1 MRTPSRPYRTT
12 ARFLLGVTG
21 LNLALYLSGLASSL
35 RLGETSAKGFLLIPK
50 LPTPLYIIMAVVVLA
65 CMSITFLNSFLRRR
79 KPSDDTHLRQPEAIQ
94 APWYARLMTLIGML
108 SVPLMLFWLLRQ
120 GSPLREVLQQLRQGL
135 ADLQASPGP
144 PILQV
149 DSPIAGYAL
158 FMVVLVIYGGIAALG
173 IWVLFDGRFAVPAAS
188 ETETEDIRRVR
199 RAVTAGLRAL
209 HDHDDPR
216 HAIIACYA
224 QLEHLLEDHGMPA
237 HAAFTP
243 QEYMGAALRGIDV
256 PEDALAGLVSLF
268 EQARYSLHPLDDM
281 DKQAATDHLETIK
294 AHLEGESAIASRI

>member
-1 MRTPSRPYRTT
+1 MRTPSRPYRITV
-12 ARFLLGVTG
+12 RFLLGAAG
-21 LNLALYLSGLASSL
+21 LSLCLYLSGLATTL
-35 RLGETSAKGFLLIPK
+35 RLGDTSAKGFLLVPK
-50 LPTPLYIIMAVVVLA
+50 LPTPLYVIMAIVVLA
-65 CMSITFLNSFLRRR
+65 CVSITFLNSFLRRR
-79 KPSDDTHLRQPEAIQ
+79 KPSDDTHLRQSEAIP
-94 APWYARLMTLIGML
+94 APWYARLITLMGML

-120 GSPLREVLQQLRQGL
+120 GSPLREVLHQWRQEL
-135 ADLQASPGP
+135 AALQAGPGL

-158 FMVVLVIYGGIAALG
+158 FIVVLVIYGGIAALG
-173 IWVLFDGRFAVPAAS
+173 IWVLFDGRFTAPDAAEA
-188 ETETEDIRRVR
+188 ETADVRRVR

-237 HAAFTP
+237 HSALTP

-256 PEDALAGLVSLF
+256 PEDAFAGLVALF
-268 EQARYSLHPLDDM
+268 EQARYSLHPLDEM
-281 DKQAATDHLETIK
+281 DKQAAATYLETIK
-294 AHLEGESAIASRI
+294 THLEWESAIANRI